1 VASTAKERAGKLAA
15 KVPTKWI
22 LAGLAA
28 VLLAA
33 SALFGG
39 LNDAPV
45 EPIPQLDVG
54 DTSNGTRVDL
64 SVERAIVI
72 DGFPDINLEPE
83 PGFRYL
89 VIIATAE
96 NVWPTPVPQVRS
108 FVGSPQPATVLSP
121 RIEGL
126 EGTAPEEILVFSDA
140 TDADEL
146 QPGVPVQLAYLWQ
159 VPADELAEGD
169 IVGLD
174 LWDEAYLGDARIS
187 FGELFDDPAI
197 IGTMDVD
204 VDDVAVVES
213 DG

>member
-1 VASTAKERAGKLAA
+1 VASTAKERAGKLAS

-22 LAGLAA
+22 LAGIAA

-33 SALFGG
+33 SAAFGG

-45 EPIPQLDVG
+45 APIPVLEVG
-54 DTSNGTRVDL
+54 AVSEGTRVNL
-64 SVERAIVI
+64 TVERAIVI

-89 VIIATAE
+89 VVIATAE
-96 NVWPTPVPQVRS
+96 NVWHTPVAQVRS
-108 FVGSPQPATVLSP
+108 YFGTPQPATVVSP

-126 EGTAPEEILVFSDA
+126 DGTAPEEILVFSDA
-140 TDADEL
+140 TDAGDL

-159 VPADELAEGD
+159 VPTGTIADGD
-169 IVGLD
+169 TVGVD

-187 FGELFDDPAI
+187 FGDLFDDPAI
-197 IGTMDVD
+197 IGTMDVP